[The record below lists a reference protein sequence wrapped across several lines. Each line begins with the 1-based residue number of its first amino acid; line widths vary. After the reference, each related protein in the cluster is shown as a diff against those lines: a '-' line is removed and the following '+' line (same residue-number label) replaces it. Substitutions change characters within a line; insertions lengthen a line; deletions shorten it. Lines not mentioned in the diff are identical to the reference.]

1 MHFTIYR
8 ILPLIGTYM
17 SERCIHIISYVE
29 VIDSSWSMLFSIDDA
44 NVISMV
50 FKAFV
55 QVVVQRLILSRDIAT
70 LIQSLRISLHFRSVL
85 VVIQINQTPLLLLLL
100 GMSQLFE
107 KMLFKV
113 LTFLLLL
120 LNFGLTFVLITIIDC
135 WG

>member
-1 MHFTIYR
+1 
-8 ILPLIGTYM
+8 
-17 SERCIHIISYVE
+17 
-29 VIDSSWSMLFSIDDA
+29 MLFSIDDA
-44 NVISMV
+44 DVISMV

-135 WG
+135 

>member
-1 MHFTIYR
+1 
-8 ILPLIGTYM
+8 
-17 SERCIHIISYVE
+17 
-29 VIDSSWSMLFSIDDA
+29 MLFSIDDA

-135 WG
+135 